1 MVKSLSALVA
11 FLCLGP
17 AALPLGPPAL
27 APVAP
32 EAPPAGCAAAAS
44 GVAPEGLTHI
54 FFCPAEAVADPG
66 YTVSTVRSAAAAG
79 ALLEPRLRGR
89 LEGLIQKL
97 ARRHGV
103 DERLVRA
110 VLTQESGGDPRAVS
124 PKGAL
129 GLMQL
134 MPETAALMGVSDPFD
149 PEENV
154 AGGVKY
160 LKLCLKRFGDDV
172 TLALAAY
179 NAGPAAVERY
189 CGVPPYRETEDYV
202 GRVLTAYAGTSPLDG
217 RGSPP
222 PRPAAAKKEEPPP
235 PAGLN
240 WRLPTPTWKLAAP
253 KPRLAGPHWK
263 GSPPGRDPGL
273 QAGAI
278 QPSSQESKFRT
289 PLFQG
294 NRGL

>member
-1 MVKSLSALVA
+1 MVKSFTALVT

-17 AALPLGPPAL
+17 AALPPGPPAL

-44 GVAPEGLTHI
+44 GVAPEGLTQI
-54 FFCPAEAVADPG
+54 FFCPAEAAKDPG
-66 YTVSTVRSAAAAG
+66 YTVSTARSAAAAG
-79 ALLEPRLRGR
+79 ALLDPRLRAR

-110 VLTQESGGDPRAVS
+110 VLRAESGGDAGAVS

-134 MPETAALMGVSDPFD
+134 MPATAGALGVTDAFD
-149 PEENV
+149 PEDNL

-160 LKLCLKRFGDDV
+160 LKYCLGRFQQDV
-172 TLALAAY
+172 VLALAAY

-189 CGVPPYRETEDYV
+189 RGVPPYAETEDYV
-202 GRVLTAYAGTSPLDG
+202 GRVLTAYAGTSPLPG
-217 RGSPP
+217 RESRPSRPP
-222 PRPAAAKKEEPPP
+222 AAKKEEPPP
-235 PAGLN
+235 PAGLD
-240 WRLPTPTWKLAAP
+240 WRLPAPTWKLAAP

-263 GSPPGRDPGL
+263 GGPPGRDLGL

-278 QPSSQESKFRT
+278 PPSSKEAPVRAV
-289 PLFQG
+289 
-294 NRGL
+294 R